1 MRPGVGRPGGELGSL
16 ALMFAVTVQT
26 IAIMAGPMV
35 GISYFLGAIQW
46 RRVAARRGVVDADL
60 ESADRP
66 DRRGDEL
73 FVIIEAV
80 VPVLVAIVALNIVE
94 SVAPGSNGGFNA
106 SLIGALSNQIIPVW
120 QSIALWC
127 GAATVL
133 GQVAPVT
140 NAFRGTTGIPGV
152 MALALTFAPWI
163 FVATVFG
170 FLASF
175 LVTRNRQPA
184 LVVGLAAGLTMAW
197 IAWVGELNPAWGV
210 NHGPEL
216 ALWTAVVMAM
226 LAPRVLF
233 GDEYHDPV
241 DPTAT

>member
-1 MRPGVGRPGGELGSL
+1 MDALVGSL
-16 ALMFAVTVQT
+16 GPMFAAVTVQT
-26 IAIMAGPMV
+26 IALMAGPMV
-35 GISYFLGAIQW
+35 GISYFIGAIQW
-46 RRVAARRGVVDADL
+46 RQVAAKRGVVDDTRGS
-60 ESADRP
+60 EDRA

-80 VPVLVAIVALNIVE
+80 VPVIVAVVALNIVE
-94 SVAPGSNGGFNA
+94 QVAPGGQANDGFNA

-120 QSIALWC
+120 SSIALWC

-133 GQVAPVT
+133 GQVAPVRHQ
-140 NAFRGTTGIPGV
+140 FKGTTGIPAV

-170 FLASF
+170 FLSSF
-175 LVTRNRQPA
+175 LVVRNRQPA
-184 LVVGLAAGLTMAW
+184 VVVGLASGLTMAW
-197 IAWVGELNPAWGV
+197 LGWVGEVNPAWGV

-226 LAPRVLF
+226 LAPRVLI
-233 GDEYHDPV
+233 GREYA
-241 DPTAT
+241 DPTDPTKN